1 MTSTD
6 NLVQAWRLD
15 KLANEKYAAHGI
27 RNAHVIALSDGFLLI
42 VGPQASAEFKTA
54 AGLESFI
61 RDFGSDPL
69 LAEAD
74 RAPSR

>member
-6 NLVQAWRLD
+6 NLIQAWRLD
-15 KLANEKYAAHGI
+15 RLAHEKYAAHGI
-27 RNAHVIALSDGFLLI
+27 RNAHVVAISNGFLLI

-61 RDFGSDPL
+61 EGFGGDVR
-69 LAEAD
+69 LAKSD
-74 RAPSR
+74 RAPCR